1 MLNVTYGVLA
11 MVPTTFGVT
20 SLSGAERQHRTACVP
35 NMLTHLL
42 IRKDH
47 NDG

>member
-1 MLNVTYGVLA
+1 MLNVTYGVPA
-11 MVPTTFGVT
+11 MVHTTFGVT
-20 SLSGAERQHRTACVP
+20 SLLGAERRHRTACVP